1 MIGRCVFLAAILFV
15 GAMTVVVPARAFSQ
29 DDAAPPPAFSQDDAA
44 PPRARAPETSASR
57 DSLRSLP
64 AYVVRKPTESSADL
78 MTLSEIIAR
87 CVEGEKTKLAG
98 HRDMTFTGTV
108 RVVSTWKQ
116 KRLVIDSAFLAYE
129 DDAGFAKMIRLG
141 EQRRMYKRQGEE
153 WVYDKDEK
161 EEEIRVGV
169 EVGEGGEG
177 LAELPFFLKD
187 QGEYK
192 FSLQERVL
200 EGDHVI
206 FKIAFRPRTDFKPLP
221 SGTVYVD
228 TDAFRIIHEEFAF
241 DVQNPVP
248 LLLKDVRR
256 VTREWRELP
265 TGEWVVASIRADA
278 ELRGGWFAAMP
289 NRIELGVNIEDY
301 RFDQG
306 YDEARFGKR

>member
-1 MIGRCVFLAAILFV
+1 MIGRTVFLAAILSV
-15 GAMTVVVPARAFSQ
+15 TATIVAV
-29 DDAAPPPAFSQDDAA
+29 PPPAFSQDDAA
-44 PPRARAPETSASR
+44 RRSAGAQDDAAPPARVPESSALP

-108 RVVSTWKQ
+108 RVVTSWKD
-116 KRLVIDSAFLAYE
+116 KRLVIDSAFLAYADE
-129 DDAGFAKMIRLG
+129 AGFSKMIPLG
-141 EQRRMYKRQGEE
+141 EKQRMYKLQDGE

-161 EEEIRVGV
+161 EEDIQVGV
-169 EVGEGGEG
+169 EVSEGGEG

-187 QGEYK
+187 QSEYT
-192 FSLQERVL
+192 FTLLDRVL

-228 TDAFRIIHEEFAF
+228 TDAYRIIHEEFTF
-241 DVQNPVP
+241 DVQNPMP

-278 ELRGGWFAAMP
+278 ELRGGWFGKMP
-289 NRIELGVNIEDY
+289 KRIELGLNIEDY

-306 YDEARFGKR
+306 YDEARFGTR

>member
-1 MIGRCVFLAAILFV
+1 MIDKNVLLAAILSV
-15 GAMTVVVPARAFSQ
+15 GVMTV
-29 DDAAPPPAFSQDDAA
+29 AAPPPAHAQEASS
-44 PPRARAPETSASR
+44 PP

-64 AYVVRKPTESSADL
+64 GYVVKKPIETSADL

-98 HRDMTFTGTV
+98 HRDMTVTGTV
-108 RVVSTWKQ
+108 RVITTWEK
-116 KRLVIDSAFLAYE
+116 KRLVIDSAFLAYSDE
-129 DDAGFAKMIRLG
+129 AGLAKMIRLG
-141 EQRRMYKRQGEE
+141 QQLRMYKRQGEE
-153 WVYDKDEK
+153 WIYDKDEK
-161 EEEIRVGV
+161 EEDIQVGV
-169 EVGEGGEG
+169 EVSEGGEG

-187 QGEYK
+187 QGEYT
-192 FSLQERVL
+192 FSLLDRVL

-228 TDAFRIIHEEFAF
+228 TNDYRIIHEEFAF
-241 DVQNPVP
+241 DVQNPMP

-278 ELRGGWFAAMP
+278 ELRGGWFGKMP
-289 NRIELGVNIEDY
+289 KRLELGVNLEDY
-301 RFDQG
+301 QFDQG

>member
-1 MIGRCVFLAAILFV
+1 MIGRTVLLAAILSV
-15 GAMTVVVPARAFSQ
+15 TATTV
-29 DDAAPPPAFSQDDAA
+29 AAQPPAL
-44 PPRARAPETSASR
+44 P

-108 RVVSTWKQ
+108 RVVTTWKE
-116 KRLVIDSAFLAYE
+116 KRLVIDSAFLAYS
-129 DDAGFAKMIRLG
+129 DDAGFGKMIRLG
-141 EQRRMYKRQGEE
+141 ERRRLYKRDGEE
-153 WVYDKDEK
+153 WIYDKDEK
-161 EEEIRVGV
+161 EEDAHVGV
-169 EVGEGGEG
+169 EVSEGGEG

-187 QGEYK
+187 QSEYT
-192 FSLQERVL
+192 FTLLERVL

-228 TDAFRIIHEEFAF
+228 TNAYRIIHEEFTF
-241 DVQNPVP
+241 DVQNPMP
-248 LLLKDVRR
+248 LLLKEVRR

-278 ELRGGWFAAMP
+278 ELRGGWFGAMP
-289 NRIELGVNIEDY
+289 KRIELGLNIEEY

-306 YDEARFGKR
+306 YDEARFGTR

>member
-1 MIGRCVFLAAILFV
+1 MTDRRVLLAAILCV
-15 GAMTVVVPARAFSQ
+15 GAMVV
-29 DDAAPPPAFSQDDAA
+29 AAPASAGSQEASPP
-44 PPRARAPETSASR
+44 P

-64 AYVVRKPTESSADL
+64 RYAVKKPTESTADL

-108 RVVSTWKQ
+108 RVVTTWKQ
-116 KRLVIDSAFLAYE
+116 KRLVIDSAFLAYNDE
-129 DDAGFAKMIRLG
+129 AGFGKMVRLG
-141 EQRRMYKRQGEE
+141 ERRRMYKREGEE

-161 EEEIRVGV
+161 EEDIEVGV
-169 EVGEGGEG
+169 EVSEGGEG
-177 LAELPFFLKD
+177 LTELPFFLKD
-187 QGEYK
+187 QGEYT
-192 FSLQERVL
+192 FALLERVL
-200 EGDHVI
+200 EGDHVV
-206 FKIAFRPRTDFKPLP
+206 FKIAFRSRTDFKPLP

-228 TDAFRIIHEEFAF
+228 TNDYRIIHEEFAF
-241 DVQNPVP
+241 DVQNPMP

-265 TGEWVVASIRADA
+265 TGEWVVASIRADV
-278 ELRGGWFAAMP
+278 ELRGGWFGKMP
-289 NRIELGVNIEDY
+289 KRIELGVNIEDY

>member
-1 MIGRCVFLAAILFV
+1 MICKNLLLAAILSV
-15 GAMTVVVPARAFSQ
+15 GATIVAAPPYAFSQ
-29 DDAAPPPAFSQDDAA
+29 DEAARPPVRAQDA
-44 PPRARAPETSASR
+44 SALP

-108 RVVSTWKQ
+108 RLVSTWKS
-116 KRLVIDSAFLAYE
+116 KRLVMDYAFLGYE
-129 DDAGFAKMIRLG
+129 DDDGFAKMIRLG
-141 EQRRMYKRQGEE
+141 ERRRMYKRQGEE

-161 EEEIRVGV
+161 EEDIQVGV

-187 QGEYK
+187 QGEYT
-192 FSLQERVL
+192 FTLLERVL

-228 TDAFRIIHEEFAF
+228 TNAYRIIHEEFTF
-241 DVQNPVP
+241 DVQNPMP
-248 LLLKDVRR
+248 LLLKDVKR

-278 ELRGGWFAAMP
+278 ELRGGWFGAMP
-289 NRIELGVNIEDY
+289 ERIELGLGIEDY

>member
-1 MIGRCVFLAAILFV
+1 MIGRSVFLAVILFV
-15 GAMTVVVPARAFSQ
+15 GAAASAPPARTQ
-29 DDAAPPPAFSQDDAA
+29 DP
-44 PPRARAPETSASR
+44 SALP

-64 AYVVRKPTESSADL
+64 AYVVRKPTRSSADL
-78 MTLSEIIAR
+78 VTLSEIIAR

-116 KRLVIDSAFLAYE
+116 KRLVVDTAFLGYE
-129 DDAGFAKMIRLG
+129 DNAGFAKTVRLG
-141 EQRRMYKRQGEE
+141 ERRRMYKLEGEE
-153 WVYDKDEK
+153 WVYSKDEK

-169 EVGEGGEG
+169 EARAGGEG
-177 LAELPFFLKD
+177 LAQLPFFLKD
-187 QGEYK
+187 QGEYT
-192 FSLQERVL
+192 FTLLERVL
-200 EGDHVI
+200 EADHVI

-228 TDAFRIIHEEFAF
+228 TDAFRIIHEEFTF
-241 DVQNPVP
+241 DVQNPMP
-248 LLLKDVRR
+248 LLLKDVKRI
-256 VTREWRELP
+256 TREWRQLP

-278 ELRGGWFAAMP
+278 ELRGGWIGAIP
-289 NRIELGVNIEDY
+289 RRIEVGLGIEDY